1 EDVTVCANYSSRPV
15 DTDENGKYIW
25 AMERVID
32 QANDAQKKY
41 GNPKSDDYIPNYNI
55 VAATNGDGYNMYT
68 GEPGGLLL
76 MDGIEYHPC
85 DGSGFFGILADGT
98 AKIGSQAEYEK
109 LKAEGKIKEAIGGFG
124 ATLVK
129 DGKIAVT
136 VNSDYFNDRAP
147 RTAVGI
153 TKTGKVV
160 MMVMD
165 GRQED
170 ENASIDSSCGGSAIE
185 IAQVMLDAGCVEA
198 INLDGGGSSTYV
210 AKEEGS
216 SELAV
221 VSKPSDGTSRSV
233 STSLYAVST
242 APSSTEFDHAV
253 IESEYAHMTAGTTI
267 QMTATGVSATNNV
280 VDLPEG
286 TEWAVSDA
294 EKATIT
300 EDGQLTAKFN
310 GTVDVMLML
319 DEEVLGKKAINI
331 VTPDN
336 LYFTKKAVNLIYE
349 ESVEMPI
356 KAVYNNKP
364 VAINE
369 EDIKFE
375 LSDEKAGTFDGFD
388 FTASLSEIRVL
399 KITAKLPSSLVAKAE
414 MTVYLYTADEASF
427 DFDNAAGGDEQLAW
441 KREVSNSAS
450 KDNKTYTAIDRDA
463 DMVTEYSFAIDMSKI
478 QIPGRLGE
486 LVYML
491 PGSDNPDATAWTF
504 LCDLAERISEW
515 TEVSASIVFDE
526 DVVFDPSSIKDIKL
540 V

>member
-1 EDVTVCANYSSRPV
+1 
-15 DTDENGKYIW
+15 
-25 AMERVID
+25 
-32 QANDAQKKY
+32 
-41 GNPKSDDYIPNYNI
+41 
-55 VAATNGDGYNMYT
+55 
-68 GEPGGLLL
+68 
-76 MDGIEYHPC
+76 
-85 DGSGFFGILADGT
+85 
-98 AKIGSQAEYEK
+98 
-109 LKAEGKIKEAIGGFG
+109 
-124 ATLVK
+124 
-129 DGKIAVT
+129 
-136 VNSDYFNDRAP
+136 
-147 RTAVGI
+147 
-153 TKTGKVV
+153 
-160 MMVMD
+160 
-165 GRQED
+165 
-170 ENASIDSSCGGSAIE
+170 
-185 IAQVMLDAGCVEA
+185 
-198 INLDGGGSSTYV
+198 
-210 AKEEGS
+210 
-216 SELAV
+216 
-221 VSKPSDGTSRSV
+221 
-233 STSLYAVST
+233 YAVST

-515 TEVSASIVFDE
+515 TEVSATIVFDE

-540 V
+540 VNDYFALNKEKTVFDEDKNSLTITLNWLKQGKAIDVDMANPLCILGGIKITPKEGMEWPEGELNIVNTGEIKYDVYMRANALYSFSSKPENQEYYGLYAYEQDRDGKIDRGGHFTNVYNVFEDSYTLDKSIKNGWAMGDGGFRYYENDQLLKGIHKIDGYYYKFDEKTGINENKKKYTGEYKDANGDEYYIKDGEVTTGNNNGWIIGSDGEFHYYNPNNGGKREAVKKDEVKS